1 MEIKTTMSYHFTSV
15 RMAIIKKQ
23 KTGVVED
30 VETLK
35 SMYMILLVGK
45 QICTAIME
53 NNMEVPKK
61 KK

>member
-35 SMYMILLVGK
+35 SMYMILLVGM

-53 NNMEVPKK
+53 NNVKVPKK

>member
-45 QICTAIME
+45 QIGTAIME
-53 NNMEVPKK
+53 NNVKVPKK